1 MSTVDVEEGLR
12 VYYPASNGSPNLRVE
27 VRGLCVEAFQCSD
40 GALLG
45 RWNAEKVWVAP
56 AYEVLEGLW
65 ATEGNALLL
74 ELPQGDKVWLT
85 GTMGVEVI
93 RQPGI
98 VVDFASENIANNCP
112 HSVVATQDSF
122 WFLPSEEADLCY
134 TCVARE
140 AFEAGISAREAL
152 HRYRSYG
159 FDYDGFAEES
169 LDCGGDSETDSTD
182 SRGPGMDRDHVGE
195 NVSSEAEP
203 SL

>member
-1 MSTVDVEEGLR
+1 MSIVDAKEDLR
-12 VYYPASNGSPNLRVE
+12 VYYPASNGSPNLRVV

-45 RWNAEKVWVAP
+45 RWEAEKVWVAP

-93 RQPGI
+93 RQPGV
-98 VVDFASENIANNCP
+98 VVDFASENIANDCP

-122 WFLPSEEADLCY
+122 WFLPSDQPDRPY
-134 TCVARE
+134 TFVARE
-140 AFEAGISAREAL
+140 AFEAGISAREVL
-152 HRYRSYG
+152 HRYGSEG
-159 FDYDGFAEES
+159 FDYDGFSEKT
-169 LDCGGDSETDSTD
+169 LHCGDSETESID
-182 SRGPGMDRDHVGE
+182 SRGPDMDHEECRHMVKDV
-195 NVSSEAEP
+195 
-203 SL
+203 